1 MLQKYGN
8 LYFIRLGFTDFGNL
22 QHAFNDKGKNP
33 NNSESEWIQGITV
46 TVLDEQAEDL
56 SKLIDRL
63 EQDKDVQKVFHN
75 MA

>member
-1 MLQKYGN
+1 MPQGYGN
-8 LYFIRLGFTDFGNL
+8 LYFMGLGFTDFENL
-22 QHAFNDKGKNP
+22 QHALDDNGKNP
-33 NNSESEWIQGITV
+33 INSESEWIQANIV
-46 TVLDEQAEDL
+46 TVSDELAEDV